1 LLGEADPQNAEGG
14 SMKVPVCKCC
24 GHPIIADEIG
34 VVLTPLQRR
43 IFNIVKGA
51 GTAGIRG
58 KDIMD
63 AVYANVRNGGPDSTN
78 IIAVVANQ
86 ANRRLAQFSLK
97 IQGRRGPGGIFT
109 IEKLPRPKSEE
120 QVAA

>member
-1 LLGEADPQNAEGG
+1 
-14 SMKVPVCKCC
+14 MKVPLCKCC

-51 GTAGIRG
+51 GSAGIRG
-58 KDIMD
+58 KDVMEI
-63 AVYANVRNGGPDSTN
+63 VYANARDGGPLSTN
-78 IIAVVANQ
+78 IIAVVANH
-86 ANRRLAQFSLK
+86 ANRRLAQFSIK

-109 IEKLPRPKSEE
+109 IERLPRSKPEE